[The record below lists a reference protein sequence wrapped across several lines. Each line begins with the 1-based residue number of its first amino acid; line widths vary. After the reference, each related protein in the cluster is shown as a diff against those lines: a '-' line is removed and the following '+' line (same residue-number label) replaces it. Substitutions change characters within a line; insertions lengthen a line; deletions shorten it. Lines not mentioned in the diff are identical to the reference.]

1 MLRTSTAA
9 RRRHSRTCGSRFG
22 KEVANVNKA
31 RLITLLITASL
42 FAVLVARLAI
52 VLGTGGI
59 NDGGY
64 Q

>member
-1 MLRTSTAA
+1 M
-9 RRRHSRTCGSRFG
+9 
-22 KEVANVNKA
+22 NKA

-42 FAVLVARLAI
+42 IAVLVARLAI
-52 VLGTGGI
+52 VLGLGGI